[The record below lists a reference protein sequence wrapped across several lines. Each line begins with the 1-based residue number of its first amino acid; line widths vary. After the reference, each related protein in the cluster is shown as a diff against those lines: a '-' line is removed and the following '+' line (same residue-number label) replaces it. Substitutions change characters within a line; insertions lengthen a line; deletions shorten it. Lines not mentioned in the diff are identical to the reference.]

1 MNQWRSFIEGN
12 WQSEVNTRDF
22 IVNNVSPYQGNAEFL
37 EKATESTEVLWQ
49 QVMELTGKER
59 ENGGVLDMDTR
70 TVSSITSHAPGYL
83 NKDLEAIVG
92 VQTDQPFKRSLQPY
106 GGIRMA
112 QAACNA
118 YGYEL
123 DKEIERIFTDFRK
136 THNQ

>member
-1 MNQWRSFIEGN
+1 MNHWRSFIEGN

-83 NKDLEAIVG
+83 NKDLETIVG
-92 VQTDQPFKRSLQPY
+92 VQTDQPFKRSLQPERR
-106 GGIRMA
+106 GD
-112 QAACNA
+112 
-118 YGYEL
+118 
-123 DKEIERIFTDFRK
+123 DK
-136 THNQ
+136 